1 MKKIT
6 KLKFC
11 NWSLLVATVAV
22 LISGVQL
29 EVSHSSGNL
38 SVWLHIIIGLL
49 FMGLVAIHIF
59 LHFGISN
66 WFDRLSK
73 LKSGATRILWWMTLL
88 TLLTGIATAVRWI
101 ITNTHTPL
109 GGIHGKIGFLMIIL
123 STFHIANRVYF
134 FKRKK

>member
-66 WFDRLSK
+66 WFAKFSK
-73 LKSGATRILWWMTLL
+73 LKSQATRVLWWMTLL

-101 ITNTHTPL
+101 MTYTHTPL
-109 GGIHGKIGFLMIIL
+109 GGIHGKLGFLMIIL
-123 STFHIANRVYF
+123 SIFHIANRVYF

>member
-59 LHFGISN
+59 LHFDISN
-66 WFDRLSK
+66 WFDRFSK
-73 LKSGATRILWWMTLL
+73 LKSQATRILWWMTLL

-123 STFHIANRVYF
+123 SIFHIANRVYF